1 MSQTEVQL
9 IKNGAVVDA
18 DINGMSSSKLSGAL
32 PAISGASLTN
42 LPSTGKAKNL
52 IINGSMKVAQRGTST
67 TSDGY
72 KFIDR
77 WQTSAGNIGGVT
89 VTRSQQSISSSD
101 TGPYEAGFRKY
112 ARVALGAAGTAAA
125 NSYLDFYQH
134 IEAQNLANSG
144 WDYTSA
150 SSYITISFWLRCST
164 NQTFYLF
171 LRSRDGTN
179 QSYVTPITA
188 SANNT
193 WTKITKTI
201 PGNSSLQF
209 DDDSGSGLTLSF
221 FIYNGTDATSSS
233 KTINAW
239 AARVSGADS
248 PDMATTWL
256 TAGASTFDVTGVQ
269 LEVGS
274 NATDFEHRLFA
285 EEKVL
290 CQRYCYQWDPDHQLG
305 LGQVYSGQG
314 YIMLPVALPV
324 EMRAKPSVTKNGS
337 YWFVSYHGN
346 SGYAGDRTVTISG
359 NNGTVPNGFM
369 YRLFVNGGSNQG
381 NATTV
386 WCIMHDSADQY
397 LRLEAE
403 L

>member
-171 LRSRDGTN
+171 LRSRDGTH

-248 PDMATTWL
+248 PDMATTWCRIL
-256 TAGASTFDVTGVQ
+256 ISGQTLVERNS
-269 LEVGS
+269 S
-274 NATDFEHRLFA
+274 IR
-285 EEKVL
+285 
-290 CQRYCYQWDPDHQLG
+290 QLG
-305 LGQVYSGQG
+305 F
-314 YIMLPVALPV
+314 
-324 EMRAKPSVTKNGS
+324 SVRCLK
-337 YWFVSYHGN
+337 
-346 SGYAGDRTVTISG
+346 
-359 NNGTVPNGFM
+359 
-369 YRLFVNGGSNQG
+369 
-381 NATTV
+381 
-386 WCIMHDSADQY
+386 DS
-397 LRLEAE
+397 
-403 L
+403 